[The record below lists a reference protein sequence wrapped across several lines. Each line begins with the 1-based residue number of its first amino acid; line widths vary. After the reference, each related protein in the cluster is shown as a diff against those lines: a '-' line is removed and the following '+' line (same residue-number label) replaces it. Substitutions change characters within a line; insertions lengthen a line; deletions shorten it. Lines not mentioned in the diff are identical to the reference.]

1 MEKADVSAV
10 VNKVVVLDDF
20 GDDTDT
26 ATQAILVDRDWF
38 MIYSQLYQ
46 MEEQNNALHL
56 YFNRFLHIWKVYST
70 SEFANAIRFTTTPVE
85 NEDSEDTGE

>member
-1 MEKADVSAV
+1 
-10 VNKVVVLDDF
+10 
-20 GDDTDT
+20 
-26 ATQAILVDRDWF
+26 